1 MTRGCSDPTLKHW
14 RCHRSSPCPR
24 SDPPRRKAFE
34 GTRHVGEVRY
44 ASANQQH
51 LAGKELWFTPKKHSK
66 SRVQPV
72 PFESL
77 ENGKCAICVFLG
89 KGIYA
94 IVVEKRWKVDENRSF
109 GRSKSGDTPVW
120 LARSHLSPIKIE
132 IQPSKIGKKWSSPT
146 NLWTYQSKWWHL
158 NTGEATHETSNS
170 QLECK

>member
-1 MTRGCSDPTLKHW
+1 MIQPLSIGDVTGPHRVHEAIRQGARPLKVLATSVKFATPPPI
-14 RCHRSSPCPR
+14 SSTWQGRNYGSPR
-24 SDPPRRKAFE
+24 KSIAN
-34 GTRHVGEVRY
+34 HVFRLF
-44 ASANQQH
+44 H
-51 LAGKELWFTPKKHSK
+51 LNPWKMEN
-66 SRVQPV
+66 V
-72 PFESL
+72 PLVF
-77 ENGKCAICVFLG
+77 FLG

-94 IVVEKRWKVDENRSF
+94 IVVEKRWEVDENRSF

-120 LARSHLSPIKIE
+120 LALSHLSPIKIE